1 MPSQFFGLVIGA
13 SGLSAFQ
20 TAINTTANNISNVQT
35 QGYSRQETT
44 IEATDALRVY
54 SRYGSC
60 GTGAAAV
67 SIMQQRNL
75 YYDQK
80 YWENNSSLG
89 LYEEKLYYLKQIE
102 DFMKDDSTMEG
113 FSTIFG
119 KMFNGLKTLATNNAD
134 ETVRNQFINQAQS
147 CCTYFN
153 HLATGLSKI
162 QDDCNEEIKSSV
174 DYINATAQ
182 KIALL
187 NREINQIEVR
197 GGYANELRDE
207 RAKLIDGLSKVVD
220 VETTEQEV
228 FNTYGENLGGTNYI
242 ITVNGQVLVD
252 GNDSRALECVP
263 REYKQHQTDLDGL
276 YDIVWADTKT
286 AFAANEGSSGG
297 SLKALYLVRDGN
309 NNENL
314 YGTVSELSSNN
325 TLRLD
330 NPSITN
336 INSLNIPAEGTIRI
350 QGREYVYTG
359 WSAELDK
366 DGKISSVSFDLA
378 LESNISTNAL
388 VGMQGKKV
396 ECGDAIDAMGIP
408 YYQQQ
413 TTEFVRNFVSM
424 FNAIEQTGV
433 DLDGNPMGA
442 FFVGT
447 GASGAYEFGDC
458 IVDTDGN
465 YVRDLLADDGVT
477 VVKSSNISSS
487 SDSYYQLTAANVA
500 VNDKSLKNPRYF
512 STTTSIINGDDRSEV
527 VEELLKLES
536 DVTIFRGNDAESFL
550 ETLLSDVTV
559 DTQKTEK
566 FQKNYYNLSITID
579 NQRMSVSGVDEDEE
593 AINLVKFQNAYNLAS
608 KVISVMA
615 EIYDKL
621 INQTG
626 V

>member
-1 MPSQFFGLVIGA
+1 MPSQFFGLVIGS

-20 TAINTTANNISNVQT
+20 TAINTTANNISNLQT
-35 QGYSRQETT
+35 EGYSRQETT

-67 SIMQQRNL
+67 TITQQRNL

-89 LYEEKLYYLKQIE
+89 LYEEKLYYLRQIE
-102 DFMKDDSTMEG
+102 EFMKDDGTMEG

-119 KMFNGLKTLATNNAD
+119 KMFSGLETLKTNNAD

-153 HLATGLSKI
+153 QLATGLAKI
-162 QDDCNEEIKSSV
+162 QEDCNEEIKSTV
-174 DYINATAQ
+174 DYINSTSQ

-187 NREINQIEVR
+187 NKEINQIEVR

-207 RAKLIDGLSKVVD
+207 RAKLIDELSTVVD
-220 VETTEQEV
+220 VETIEQEV
-228 FNTYGENLGGTNYI
+228 INSNGKNLGGTNYLI
-242 ITVNGQVLVD
+242 ITNGQVLVD
-252 GNDSRALECVP
+252 GNESRTLQCVP
-263 REYKQHQTDLDGL
+263 REFQQHQSDVEGL
-276 YDIVWADTKT
+276 YDIVWSDTKT

-297 SLKALYLVRDGN
+297 SLKALFLVRDGN

-314 YGTVSELSSNN
+314 NGTVSELSTNN
-325 TLRLD
+325 TLRIS

-336 INSLNIPAEGTIRI
+336 INSLNIPEEGTIMI
-350 QGREYVYTG
+350 QGKEYVYTG
-359 WSAELDK
+359 WSAELDN

-378 LESNISTNAL
+378 LKSNISTVDL
-388 VGMQGKKV
+388 VAMRGKRV
-396 ECGDAIDAMGIP
+396 DCGDAIDAMGIP

-442 FFVGT
+442 FFVGN
-447 GASGAYEFGDC
+447 GASDVYEFGDC

-465 YVRDLLADDGVT
+465 YIREQMVDGE
-477 VVKSSNISSS
+477 VKSSVISSS
-487 SDSYYQLTAANVA
+487 SDCYYQLTAGNVA

-512 STTTSIINGDDRSEV
+512 STTVSIINGDDRSEV
-527 VEELLKLES
+527 VEQLLKLES
-536 DVTIFRGNDAESFL
+536 DVTIFRGNNAESFL

-566 FQKNYYNLSITID
+566 FQKNYYNLSTIIN